1 VRLVKQV
8 DNDTDEMF
16 CNCGRYLDKDGTQ
29 PCLSSDTSL
38 PMKHVFFLPILG
50 WSGYYVEHAKGIN
63 NPFVG
68 SLPGTAPDV
77 KPNVFQHTAI
87 CFLNASCEH
96 GEALVERYSNGLG
109 RECHKD
115 PGTKWQ
121 CIITIL

>member
-1 VRLVKQV
+1 MFVK
-8 DNDTDEMF
+8 
-16 CNCGRYLDKDGTQ
+16 RYIIANEA
-29 PCLSSDTSL
+29 CL
-38 PMKHVFFLPILG
+38 FLADLRMER
-50 WSGYYVEHAKGIN
+50 VLRRTR
-63 NPFVG
+63 PFVG